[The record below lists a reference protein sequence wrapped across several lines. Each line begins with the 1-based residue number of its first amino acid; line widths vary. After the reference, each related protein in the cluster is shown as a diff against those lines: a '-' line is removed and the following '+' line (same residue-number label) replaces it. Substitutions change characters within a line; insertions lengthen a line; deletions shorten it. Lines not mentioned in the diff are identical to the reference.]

1 LILQVLPQTFV
12 GPIAGVVNDRI
23 SRRKVMI
30 TADLCR
36 MVIVGCM
43 LLVRS
48 AQMVWLVYPLLFL
61 ETVMWSFFEP
71 ARSAVIPNVVATDD
85 VVLANTMSATTWSFN
100 LAIGST
106 VGGIVAALLG
116 RNAVFGL
123 NALSFLL
130 SALLI
135 KSMDFVEG
143 HTEAHGPLRARELF
157 DYSPIVN
164 GIRYMRSDRRLTAM
178 VMAKSGVGLLGVSWV
193 VFPIMGIR
201 TFQLSSLGIAPERA
215 ALISMSILMGARGV
229 GALIGPLLAA
239 KWAGRSEPRLRKCIA
254 AGFAIGSI
262 GYLTLSTVPSI
273 WLAALLIIIAH
284 AGTSGVWVFSTTLLQ
299 LNTDDKFRGRVF
311 AAELG
316 LTMFVLACVSFVAGR
331 VLDAGVSP
339 RELVFG
345 AGVAMIIPFA
355 WWTAA
360 QRHWR
365 QESLK
370 SARDAAAG

>member
-1 LILQVLPQTFV
+1 
-12 GPIAGVVNDRI
+12 
-23 SRRKVMI
+23 
-30 TADLCR
+30 
-36 MVIVGCM
+36 
-43 LLVRS
+43 
-48 AQMVWLVYPLLFL
+48 MVWLVYPLLLL

-71 ARSAVIPNVVATDD
+71 ARSSVLPNIVHDDDIVVANT
-85 VVLANTMSATTWSFN
+85 LASTTWSFN

-106 VGGIVAALLG
+106 VGGLVAALLG
-116 RNAVFGL
+116 RNAVFAL

-130 SALLI
+130 SAALI
-135 KSMDFVEG
+135 GSMTFTEG
-143 HTEAHGPLRARELF
+143 HTEAHGPLRGHDLF
-157 DYSPIVN
+157 NYRPIVD

-229 GALIGPLLAA
+229 GALLGPLLSAR
-239 KWAGRSEPRLRKCIA
+239 WAGRSQERLRKCIA

-262 GYLTLSTVPSI
+262 GYLCLSAAPSI
-273 WLAALLIIIAH
+273 WVAALLIILAH
-284 AGTSGVWVFSTTLLQ
+284 SGTSGVWVFSTTLLQ

-316 LTMFVLACVSFVAGR
+316 LTMLVLACVSFIAGR

-339 RELVFG
+339 RTLVFG
-345 AGVAMIIPFA
+345 AGLAMIIPFV

-360 QRHWR
+360 QRFWR
-365 QESLK
+365 DDQSRAQNPA
-370 SARDAAAG
+370 S